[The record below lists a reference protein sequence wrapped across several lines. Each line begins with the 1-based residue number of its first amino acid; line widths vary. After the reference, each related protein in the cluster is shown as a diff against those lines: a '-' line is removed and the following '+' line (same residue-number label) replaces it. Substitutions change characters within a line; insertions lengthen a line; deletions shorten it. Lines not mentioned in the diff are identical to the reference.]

1 MLALPLLTFR
11 TIDPDADAALAYE
24 NYLEAAR
31 ASFGG
36 AERGMSSHAYLQWL
50 RRRVEEFP
58 DGHVLAMTENGDGP
72 VGQMELQVPYG
83 LTIGYVNL
91 FTVARR
97 YRGLGFGRA
106 IHEYAVRYFR
116 SWEADTIELHV
127 SPSNDPALTF
137 YRRMGYR
144 YVRSEGALWR
154 MAKDL

>member
-1 MLALPLLTFR
+1 MRCAGRQRPLDDLFDT
-11 TIDPDADAALAYE
+11 L
-24 NYLEAAR
+24 
-31 ASFGG
+31 G
-36 AERGMSSHAYLQWL
+36 L
-50 RRRVEEFP
+50 RRVIYPESLRGVIS